1 MDFSWSIWL
10 IPFIA
15 ALVGWG
21 TNWLALKMTFYPLE
35 FKGWWIFGWQGVI
48 PSQAPKLA
56 HNVMQLITEKLMDLE
71 AIFSQL
77 DPKQIAREMEPQLD
91 ELARNTVDQAMDK
104 QMPIIWTMI
113 SQKKKEEIYANARRQ
128 FPGMIESLF
137 AQLRKN
143 IHQILDIEKMLK
155 EELLRDKTLLNR
167 VFLTCGAKE
176 LKFIERSGIYFGFL
190 FGCIQMLIWNQF
202 DHWWILPLGGLIVG
216 FATNWLALKLIF
228 RPLKPYKFGPFVL
241 QGMFIKRQPE
251 VSEVYSEIF
260 AKEILTPGNIFDHV
274 LKNQG
279 ADRLIAITQQHL
291 KEGFDEIAGTADR
304 IVLKLVAGTEKYASV
319 RNMVVSEFIE
329 VLPLS
334 VKDMLERD
342 LISID
347 IQSNLE
353 LNMKALTAVEFE
365 GALHP
370 IFQEEEWL
378 LILIGAMLGLGAGFL
393 QLVFL
398 V

>member
-291 KEGFDEIAGTADR
+291 KEGFDEIAGTTDR